1 MALLTLLFPSHLL
14 LPLLFSY
21 LPSTVL
27 SSTSLISPSISSL
40 FTAYS
45 VCGLPTL
52 TALQSFIKQLINS
65 TRTHLHTD
73 AHTHVHMHAGMCEIF
88 IGGGLYTACVSG
100 QGAYG
105 HTRAGI
111 WCTQRK
117 YMCVVAKD
125 MSAWACLDA
134 CLVRASV
141 HVCICYQ
148 QCPSVLAEGQSI

>member
-88 IGGGLYTACVSG
+88 IGGGGFIQRVFQDRARTGILVQVYDARSASICVSWL
-100 QGAYG
+100 
-105 HTRAGI
+105 RI
-111 WCTQRK
+111 CQRER
-117 YMCVVAKD
+117 V
-125 MSAWACLDA
+125 
-134 CLVRASV
+134 
-141 HVCICYQ
+141 
-148 QCPSVLAEGQSI
+148 

>member
-65 TRTHLHTD
+65 TRAHLHAD
-73 AHTHVHMHAGMCEIF
+73 AHTHVHMHACMCEIF
-88 IGGGLYTACVSG
+88 IGGRAGGEGGLHTVCVSG
-100 QGAYG
+100 RGAYG
-105 HTRAGI
+105 HACAG
-111 WCTQRK
+111 
-117 YMCVVAKD
+117 V
-125 MSAWACLDA
+125 
-134 CLVRASV
+134 
-141 HVCICYQ
+141 
-148 QCPSVLAEGQSI
+148 